1 MNLSISHGVRRNP
14 FGNETKQL
22 VAKAVSWI
30 RMKEGLDHEL
40 AFGERI
46 SEIDE
51 QVDLFPGGILIEA
64 DGPVT
69 GVAHGGH
76 RQVLLVAR
84 DAVLFADV
92 PEERLAR
99 SGRGRLQRRQRLLGR
114 SDYCRMI
121 ELSR

>member
-1 MNLSISHGVRRNP
+1 MNLSIGPGARWNS

-22 VAKAVSWI
+22 VAKAVSWL
-30 RMKEGLDHEL
+30 RMKQGLDDEL
-40 AFGERI
+40 AVEDRI
-46 SEIDE
+46 SEADD
-51 QVDLFPGGILIEA
+51 QVDLFPGSLLIEA

-69 GVAHGGH
+69 GVAYGGH

-99 SGRGRLQRRQRLLGR
+99 SGRGRLQRRHRLLGR

-121 ELSR
+121 ELFR